1 MWVEEEREEIEEW
14 WLESTKKINA
24 GAEMETG

>member
-1 MWVEEEREEIEEW
+1 MWVEEEREGIEEW
-14 WLESTKKINA
+14 WLESTKINA